1 MEGNPF
7 GDDDA
12 EEEAG
17 NPFGDSDEP
26 VRAPPVA
33 ASGEDEGNPFGNDD
47 DEEEG
52 QWKFRISQMY

>member
-26 VRAPPVA
+26 VGAPPVA

-52 QWKFRISQMY
+52 QWKFRISPMY